1 MWVCE
6 SRQMTTLY
14 QRTCTV
20 CCVQGRGDIFSQFK
34 IHLLPD
40 NYIMLESVKM
50 PGHFVNMTGNGR
62 SKPPASVAMTDP
74 DGQFYVRVSVS
85 VTGG

>member
-1 MWVCE
+1 
-6 SRQMTTLY
+6 MTTLY

-20 CCVQGRGDIFSQFK
+20 RCVQGRGDIFSQFK

-85 VTGG
+85 VTGR